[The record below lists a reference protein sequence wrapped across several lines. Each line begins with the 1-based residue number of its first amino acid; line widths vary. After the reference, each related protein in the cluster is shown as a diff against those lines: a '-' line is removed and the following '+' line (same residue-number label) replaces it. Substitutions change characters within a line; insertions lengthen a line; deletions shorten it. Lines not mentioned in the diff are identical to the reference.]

1 MVNLIM
7 VKRTSIDVVVVL
19 IMLFGENE

>member
-7 VKRTSIDVVVVL
+7 VKRTSIDVVAAL
-19 IMLFGENE
+19 IILCENK